1 MMRDIF
7 LNWLQWL
14 RIFQD
19 ETNEIYKV
27 NRQSS
32 FKSIDRY
39 LDISLTIDEIYF
51 SSKPKNH
58 RYDEHIHTYY
68 TNIMLIFIK
77 TVL

>member
-58 RYDEHIHTYY
+58 MMNIYIHTIQ
-68 TNIMLIFIK
+68 TLC
-77 TVL
+77 